1 MDLIISGPHLGKS
14 SVCSPILRALPDWFD
29 IEEALLHYEKEID
42 LLPTFLAA
50 SAETLLGFLSIRQ
63 HYPQAAEI
71 YVMGIRSASHRQGIG
86 RKLIAA
92 AEVWMKTQGIEYLQV
107 KTMGP
112 SQEDEFYARTRTF
125 YASMGFSP
133 LEELKELWDENP
145 CLLMIKR
152 I

>member
-1 MDLIISGPHLGKS
+1 MDYLISGPHLGKS
-14 SVCSPILRALPDWFD
+14 SVCSPILRSLVDWFD
-29 IEEALLHYEKEID
+29 LEEPLRHYEEQID
-42 LLPTFLAA
+42 HLPTFLAED
-50 SAETLLGFLSIRQ
+50 SGNVIGFLSIKQ
-63 HYPQAAEI
+63 HYPESAEI
-71 YVMGIRSASHRQGIG
+71 YVMGVRSETHRQGIG

-92 AEVWMKTQGIEYLQV
+92 AEAWMKAQGIQYLQV

-112 SQEDEFYARTRTF
+112 SQEDEFYARTRVF